1 MHLKPIPSVGAL
13 LLVLSLPLVSAHGA
27 IVRFTATL
35 DAAQEGGASTS
46 TATGSA
52 IALYDTATN
61 TIDLVVSVSNFT
73 NTVSNSHIHEGALGV
88 SGPVVVG
95 LGAEAVY
102 TRTGANLSGSFQNL
116 AYAGTPATLLT
127 GGAYVNLHSA
137 AFPAGE
143 IRGQLMP
150 DPVKLT
156 AILSGS
162 QEVPAR
168 TTNAYGAA
176 QATFNTVTNTVTT
189 LVCVYNFTNTL
200 TDSHIHEAPAGTN
213 GGVRTAFGGA
223 ANYQQSGTTYVQ
235 LFSDRAYSGTALL
248 LLNDGAYVNVH
259 SNVFGGGEIRGQL
272 RASSAL
278 TQSRLINVSA
288 RGQVGTGDGVL
299 IAGFVVR
306 GLVAKRVLVR
316 AAGPA
321 LVAQGVSG
329 VLENPQFR
337 VHAASTGAIVGAND
351 DWAGATEVIVA
362 GAQSGAFPFESGSR
376 DAAAVLTLAPGGYT
390 VVVSGVGETVGN
402 ALVEVYELP

>member
-1 MHLKPIPSVGAL
+1 MHLKPLPSVGAL
-13 LLVLSLPLVSAHGA
+13 LLVLSILSMPLQGA

-46 TATGSA
+46 PATGTA
-52 IALYDTATN
+52 IVLYDTASN
-61 TIDLVVSVSNFT
+61 TFDLVVTVSNFT
-73 NTVSNSHIHEGALGV
+73 NTVSNSHIHEGAIGV

-102 TRTGANLSGSFQNL
+102 TRSGADLSGSFQNL
-116 AYAGTPATLLT
+116 TYAGTPATLLS
-127 GGAYVNLHSA
+127 GGAYINLHSA

-150 DPVKLT
+150 DPVRLT

-223 ANYQQSGTTYVQ
+223 ANYQQSGTSYVQ

-299 IAGFVVR
+299 IAGLVVT
-306 GLVAKRVLVR
+306 GSEPLRVLVTAR
-316 AAGPA
+316 GPVLA
-321 LVAQGVSG
+321 NFGVSG
-329 VLENPQFR
+329 VLADPVLS
-337 VHAASTGAIVGAND
+337 VHDQAGVRLVLNDDNATGPLASLITASGFAPTMSAEAAAILLLPPGNYTGVMSGAGASTGVG
-351 DWAGATEVIVA
+351 
-362 GAQSGAFPFESGSR
+362 
-376 DAAAVLTLAPGGYT
+376 
-390 VVVSGVGETVGN
+390 
-402 ALVEVYELP
+402 LVEAFEVPW

>member
-1 MHLKPIPSVGAL
+1 MNLKPIPSVGAL
-13 LLVLSLPLVSAHGA
+13 LLALLLPVVSVRGA

-61 TIDLVVSVSNFT
+61 TIDLVVTASNFT

-137 AFPAGE
+137 AFPGGE
-143 IRGQLMP
+143 IRGQLVP
-150 DPVKLT
+150 DPVKFT
-156 AILSGS
+156 AILSGD

-168 TTNAYGAA
+168 TTSAYGAA
-176 QATFNTVTNTVTT
+176 QATYNTVTNTITT

-248 LLNDGAYVNVH
+248 FLGDGAYVNVH
-259 SNVFGGGEIRGQL
+259 SNVYGGGEIRGQL

-288 RGQVGTGDGVL
+288 RGQVGTGDGAL
-299 IAGFVVR
+299 IAGLVVT
-306 GLVAKRVLVR
+306 GSEPLRVLVR
-316 AAGPA
+316 ARGPVLTGFGVAGALADPVISVHDRNGVRLVLNDDVGTGLLSSLITGSGFAPSMPA
-321 LVAQGVSG
+321 EAAAILLLPPGNYTGVMSG
-329 VLENPQFR
+329 
-337 VHAASTGAIVGAND
+337 AGASTGVG
-351 DWAGATEVIVA
+351 
-362 GAQSGAFPFESGSR
+362 
-376 DAAAVLTLAPGGYT
+376 
-390 VVVSGVGETVGN
+390 
-402 ALVEVYELP
+402 LVEAFELSW